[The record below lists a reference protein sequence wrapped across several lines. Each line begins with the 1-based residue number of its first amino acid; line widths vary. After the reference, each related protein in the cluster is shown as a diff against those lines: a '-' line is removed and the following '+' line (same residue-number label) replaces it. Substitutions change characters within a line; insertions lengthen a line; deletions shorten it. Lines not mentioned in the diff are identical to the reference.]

1 MAKKIDEETMLENIE
16 NLRSELSETKGFLQT
31 YMLDPDPDSAPLKTK
46 D

>member
-31 YMLDPDPDSAPLKTK
+31 CSIQIPTPAPLKTK